1 MPSRRFVLALVLALA
16 LLGPAGA
23 SPQTPGGLETV
34 TVTTFVINGRGW
46 GHGVGMSQWGAYG
59 YAQHGVSYDKIL
71 AHYYRGTRLVQ
82 TPVSWINV
90 LLIERAHRLVV
101 SSPDPFRV
109 KDGAGKVHELA
120 AGNYPLDSTLSLS
133 LAPAKPAKPLQG
145 PLTFMPGKSPLWLA
159 HPFRGTLLVTATGK
173 TLSVV
178 NTVAIE
184 SYVRGVVSSEMPHNW
199 PLEAVKAQA
208 VAARSYALA
217 HRRGGVF
224 DVYADTRDQVYGGIL
239 AETPVGDQAVAGTKR
254 QVLTYDG
261 KIASTYFFS
270 SSGGRTAAITDV
282 FLSAKPTPYLISVPD
297 PYDTASPYHTW
308 GPVTVPA
315 VSAGR
320 KLHVAGL
327 ADLRPVPALG
337 RARSVVAVGRAGEET
352 VPAGDVRRALGLR
365 STWISVGVLSLSRSG
380 GGVAPGT
387 SVTLTGRAEHVDGAA
402 ALEQRIA
409 GSDWQA
415 GPAVKLQPDGSFSVA
430 VAPSTTT
437 EFRLAAGTVRSAPL
451 RLVVA
456 ST

>member
-1 MPSRRFVLALVLALA
+1 MPSRRFVLALVLAVA

-23 SPQTPGGLETV
+23 SPQTPGTPD
-34 TVTTFVINGRGW
+34 TITATTFVINGRGW

-59 YAQHGVSYDKIL
+59 YAQHGVSYDRIL
-71 AHYYRGTRLVQ
+71 AHYYPGTRLEQ

-90 LLIERAHRLVV
+90 LLIERAHQLVV

-109 KDGAGKVHELA
+109 KDGAGRVHKLP
-120 AGNYPLDSTLSLS
+120 AGNYPLDSTLAVS
-133 LAPAKPAKPLQG
+133 LAPEKPAKPLPG

-159 HPFRGTLLVTATGK
+159 HPFRGAFIVTATGK

-178 NTVAIE
+178 NRVAIE

-217 HRRGGVF
+217 HLRGGAF

-254 QVLTYDG
+254 QVLTYGG

-270 SSGGRTAAITDV
+270 TSGGRTAAITDV
-282 FLSAKPTPYLISVPD
+282 FVSAKPTPYLVSVPD

-308 GPVTVPA
+308 GPLTVPA
-315 VSAGR
+315 LSAAR
-320 KLHVAGL
+320 KLHVVGL
-327 ADLRPVPALG
+327 ADLRPLPASG

-352 VPAGDVRRALGLR
+352 MPAGDVRRALGLR
-365 STWISVGVLSLSRSG
+365 STWITVGVLSLSRAG

-387 SVTLTGRAEHVDGAA
+387 SVTLTGRAEHIDGAV
-402 ALEQRIA
+402 LEQRAA

-415 GPAVKLQPDGSFSVA
+415 GPALKLQPDGSFSVA
-430 VAPSTTT
+430 VAPPVTT
-437 EFRLAAGTVRSAPL
+437 EFRLTAGTVRSVPL
-451 RLVVA
+451 RVVVA
-456 ST
+456 